1 MKVDDWVASVADDLD
16 LDPSVADHALLSLV
30 LDLTCSI
37 AHGVARPA
45 APLTAFLVGVAAG
58 RANGDAHAVRLALA
72 RVQALLEAASE
83 PET

>member
-1 MKVDDWVASVADDLD
+1 MEVDDWLASVADDLD

-30 LDLTCSI
+30 LDLTRSI

-58 RANGDAHAVRLALA
+58 RANGDAHAVRLAMA
-72 RVQALLEAASE
+72 RVQGLLKAASE

>member
-1 MKVDDWVASVADDLD
+1 MEVDDWLAFVADDLD

-30 LDLTCSI
+30 LDLTRSI

-45 APLTAFLVGVAAG
+45 APVTAFLVGVAAG
-58 RANGDAHAVRLALA
+58 RANGDAHAVRLAMA
-72 RVQALLEAASE
+72 RVQALLEAASG